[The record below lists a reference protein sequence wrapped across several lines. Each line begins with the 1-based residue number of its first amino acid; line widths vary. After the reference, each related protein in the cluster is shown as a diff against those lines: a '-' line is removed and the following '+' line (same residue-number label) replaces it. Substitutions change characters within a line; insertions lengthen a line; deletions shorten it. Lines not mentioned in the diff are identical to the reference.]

1 MSYLKSDC
9 DLPLVEATP
18 GQLLDDSAAKWPD
31 QEAYVFRHLGVRMK
45 LAEVKQEAD
54 RLAAGLLSIGV
65 RRGDVVAWVLTNR
78 PEWVISFFAAAKIG
92 AISLPIIGFYFLTF
106 YKGMVGDILKKAK
119 VKVLLIENSPTDEG
133 LPETIPYLKEV
144 FPDIVSAT
152 TAKSLR
158 IEAVPSLTSIVVIG
172 DKTSDNAFYNLGNI
186 QSMGT
191 HETARQRV
199 QEAQSQTNCHD
210 TIILLFTSGST
221 GAPKLVEQTTYAMV
235 NTAEMV
241 NRISGQDK
249 RKVLLAPTD
258 MTENLDSVLIPV
270 LTGSQTVVFA
280 SANTWELA
288 DIISAILEERCEGTT
303 FMYVKT
309 LHDLVNDPTV
319 KECDMSFLKD
329 VQVGGNVISK
339 TLQRQFAQVFPD
351 ADIINYYGTT
361 EGWIVSM
368 SRRSEMTKEQMERTV
383 GRLMPHMETK
393 VVNKAGQVVPLN
405 QEGEI
410 WVRGFSVFKGY
421 RGDEEKTAKVKTHD
435 GWHKTGDIGVLD
447 EDGLL
452 AITGRIK
459 DMIIKNAENVHPACV
474 EQVLLAHPKVQDV
487 KVVGVPDPRYVEE
500 ICACIILK
508 NGQMSD
514 VEEMRKFS
522 EENGLLADEINPG
535 YFVFMDS
542 FPKTST
548 GRKIDK
554 RRIRAVAM
562 ERLGLKENTD

>member
-78 PEWVISFFAAAKIG
+78 PEWIISFFAAAKIG

-106 YKGMVGDILKKAK
+106 YKGMVVDILKKAK

-144 FPDIVSAT
+144 FPDIMSAT

-172 DKTSDNAFYNLGNI
+172 DKTSDNALYNHEDI

-191 HETARQRV
+191 NETARQRV
-199 QEAQSQTNCHD
+199 QEALSQTNCHD
-210 TIILLFTSGST
+210 TIILLLTS
-221 GAPKLVEQTTYAMV
+221 
-235 NTAEMV
+235 
-241 NRISGQDK
+241 
-249 RKVLLAPTD
+249 KVLLAPTD

-368 SRRSEMTKEQMERTV
+368 STRSEMTKEQMERTV
-383 GRLMPHMETK
+383 GRLMPHLETK

-447 EDGLL
+447 EDGML
-452 AITGRIK
+452 AITGRIT

-522 EENGLLADEINPG
+522 EENG
-535 YFVFMDS
+535 
-542 FPKTST
+542 
-548 GRKIDK
+548 IDK

>member
-78 PEWVISFFAAAKIG
+78 PEWIISFFAAAKIG

-106 YKGMVGDILKKAK
+106 YKGMVVDILKKAK

-144 FPDIVSAT
+144 FPDIMSAT

-172 DKTSDNAFYNLGNI
+172 DKTSDNALYNHEDI

-191 HETARQRV
+191 NETARQRV
-199 QEAQSQTNCHD
+199 QEALSQTNCHD
-210 TIILLFTSGST
+210 TIILLLTS
-221 GAPKLVEQTTYAMV
+221 
-235 NTAEMV
+235 
-241 NRISGQDK
+241 
-249 RKVLLAPTD
+249 KVLLAPTD

-368 SRRSEMTKEQMERTV
+368 STRSEMTKEQMERTV
-383 GRLMPHMETK
+383 GRLMPHLETK

-447 EDGLL
+447 EDGML
-452 AITGRIK
+452 AITGRIT